1 MDWLTKQKTY
11 VWLIILLVVINL
23 TTLIFLWVGRPD
35 PPEFSERK
43 RPDTNKF
50 LKNELGLDDDQD
62 KKLKELRE
70 ELFDTTET
78 LRELLGNKNQL
89 LQEESFKETPDLEKV
104 NTLVAEIGELEA
116 QSEMLRFNH
125 FALVKKVL
133 TEEQS
138 KKFKALIG
146 ENKKHKP
153 GRDDGERQGPP
164 PPPPDGFPPPEM

>member
-11 VWLIILLVVINL
+11 VWLVVLLVIINL
-23 TTLIFLWVGRPD
+23 ATLLFLWLGRPT
-35 PPEFSERK
+35 PPEFGDRK

-50 LKNELGLDDDQD
+50 LKNELELTDDQD

-78 LRELLGNKNQL
+78 LRELIGNKKQL
-89 LQEESFKETPDLEKV
+89 LKEESFKETPDLEKV

-125 FALVKKVL
+125 FTLVKKVL
-133 TEEQS
+133 TDEQI
-138 KKFKALIG
+138 KKFKSIIC

-153 GRDDGERQGPP
+153 GMSEGNRQGPP
-164 PPPPDGFPPPEM
+164 PPPPDGFPPSEM